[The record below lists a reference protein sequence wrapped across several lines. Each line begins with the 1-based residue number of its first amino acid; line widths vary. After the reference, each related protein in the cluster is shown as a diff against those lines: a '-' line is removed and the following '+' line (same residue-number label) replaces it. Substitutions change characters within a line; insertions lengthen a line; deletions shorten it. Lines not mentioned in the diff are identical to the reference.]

1 MFDII
6 ELNGKKVAEL
16 RQIAS
21 KLGIARVDKLKK
33 QDLVYS
39 ILDEQAAQPNKGK
52 SGKAAPSNEGA
63 DNRRKRNKP
72 TDNEESTPS
81 DQPTRGR
88 RTKKEDGKEQGSD
101 DSKSKDQ
108 ETPKGDK
115 DSNRRGGG
123 ESMRERRERRRRE
136 GNDGD
141 SQENKDGQSNERGG

>member
-39 ILDEQAAQPNKGK
+39 ILDEQAAQPSKGK
-52 SGKAAPSNEGA
+52 SGKAAPSSEST

-72 TDNEESTPS
+72 SGNEESTPS

-88 RTKKEDGKEQGSD
+88 RTKKEDGKDKDSD
-101 DSKSKDQ
+101 DSKSNDQ
-108 ETPKGDK
+108 EAPKGDK
-115 DSNRRGGG
+115 DANR
-123 ESMRERRERRRRE
+123 
-136 GNDGD
+136 
-141 SQENKDGQSNERGG
+141 